1 MNRDAKQRLK
11 TLKNR
16 FKELKKPYRN
26 TYEEVLG
33 LDDIYTK
40 SSLLLIDHEKY
51 NDMKKLNHPNTGR
64 MLDKLLYGYN
74 KILEYIGLYTDDK
87 KIMKL
92 KKSLELNLKDL
103 YKDDTKEL
111 NSMDIPSVKELET
124 RLSKL
129 VKFSESLRKKK
140 NLKKRT

>member
-1 MNRDAKQRLK
+1 MNRDSKQRLK
-11 TLKNR
+11 TLKTR
-16 FKELKKPYRN
+16 FKELKKPYIN
-26 TYEEVLG
+26 NYEEVLG

-40 SSLLLIDHEKY
+40 SSLLLIEHEKY
-51 NDMKKLNHPNTGR
+51 NDMKKINHPNTGR
-64 MLDKLLYGYN
+64 MLVKLLYGYN
-74 KILEYIGLYTDDK
+74 NILEYIGLYTDDK

-103 YKDDTKEL
+103 YKDHTKEQ
-111 NSMDIPSVKELET
+111 NNIDIPSVKEIES

-140 NLKKRT
+140 GLKKMT